1 MGAIMA
7 VKKASIRQEVQAVGF
22 YIGEDE
28 YALYIHKVREIYPMT
43 DIRKIPKAPPFVEG
57 VINLRGFIIPII
69 DLRKRF
75 DMAPNESK
83 NTAKILIVEL
93 EKNQVGMI
101 VDNVSEVMRF
111 YVDEIEKAPAM
122 FSSNIDSQYIQG
134 VAKLEDKLIILLD
147 IEKLLSFEEKTVLKS
162 FA

>member
-1 MGAIMA
+1 MA
-7 VKKASIRQEVQAVGF
+7 VKKTSIRQEVQAVGF

-28 YALYIHKVREIYPMT
+28 YALYINKVREIYPMT
-43 DIRKIPKAPPFVEG
+43 EIRKIPKAPQFVEG

-111 YVDEIEKAPAM
+111 YVDEIEKAPPM

-134 VAKLEDKLIILLD
+134 VAKLDDKLIILLD

-162 FA
+162 FS

>member
-1 MGAIMA
+1 MA
-7 VKKASIRQEVQAVGF
+7 VKKSNIRQEVQAVGF

-43 DIRKIPKAPPFVEG
+43 EIRKIPKAPQFVEG
-57 VINLRGFIIPII
+57 VINLRGQIIPII

-75 DMAPNESK
+75 DMAPNESRQ
-83 NTAKILIVEL
+83 TAKILIVEL

-122 FSSNIDSQYIQG
+122 FSASIDSQYIQG
-134 VAKLEDKLIILLD
+134 VAKLDNKLIILLD
-147 IEKLLSFEEKTVLKS
+147 IEKLLSFEEKSVLKS
-162 FA
+162 FS